1 MRCELM
7 HKDVVVAVMTLT
19 DRYCDIYRVNAVEN
33 KDHMPFGTVVNGYL
47 LSDNLSDWWRS
58 RSIPASRNGLRNL
71 LESLGIESPSAL
83 LSRSM
88 GLSLSDQY
96 WIRPVG
102 SDIEWKDVNF
112 FDNSFSDDV
121 GDLLFGH
128 AVREGH
134 IDLSSPDNTSD
145 GVLKKRWKIV
155 DGKRCL
161 IKGAGS
167 TGQEPY
173 NEAIASDLMERQG
186 IDHADYSIIEVDG
199 KPCSICE
206 DFIDRNTELVP
217 ASMVRSSMKRDNR
230 SSFYSHYVSCCE
242 NLGLD
247 IIPDLD
253 RMLVVDYL
261 MLNGDRHFGNFGLIR
276 NADTLE
282 WVGSAPIYDT
292 GTSLSCEVQTQSFDA
307 EQECESKPFARS
319 FDDQLKLVTDTS
331 WFDVQKMEETI
342 AAARELLHG
351 QELSAY
357 GRDKMITDL
366 LQNRLRNLVV
376 AVGIR

>member
-33 KDHMPFGTVVNGYL
+33 KDHMPFGTVVNGCL

-83 LSRSM
+83 LSRSL

-161 IKGAGS
+161 IKGSGS

-217 ASMVRSSMKRDNR
+217 AAMVFKSMKRDNR
-230 SSFYSHYVSCCE
+230 SSVYSHYTSCCE
-242 NLGLD
+242 SLGLD
-247 IIPDLD
+247 VVPDLD
-253 RMLVVDYL
+253 RMIAVDYL
-261 MLNGDRHFGNFGLIR
+261 MLNGDRHLGNFGLIR

-282 WVGSAPIYDT
+282 WIGTAPIYDT
-292 GTSLSCEVQTQSFDA
+292 GTSLSCEVPTNMFDVG
-307 EQECESKPFARS
+307 QECDSKPFAKS
-319 FDDQLKLVTDTS
+319 FDNQLKLVTDVS

-342 AAARELLHG
+342 AATTEMLRD
-351 QELSAY
+351 QKWLSG
-357 GRDKMITDL
+357 GRDELISKL
-366 LQNRLRNLVV
+366 LSHRLWSF
-376 AVGIR
+376 VGATGTR